1 LAFLS
6 HALEWARAV
15 LFGPRVPGRHRRTR
29 TRRVMPP
36 APSRQPSPDV
46 FGARVVAARS
56 HRRKRHT
63 PPPQAPWEPTDV
75 LVRPYVARLGA
86 DIYATAQA
94 GAVGGE
100 RWW

>member
-6 HALEWARAV
+6 QALEWVRAV
-15 LFGPRVPGRHRRTR
+15 LFGPRVPGRHRRAR
-29 TRRVMPP
+29 TPRVVPP
-36 APSRQPSPDV
+36 APSCRPSPDV

-63 PPPQAPWEPTDV
+63 PPPQASWEPTDV
-75 LVRPYVARLGA
+75 LVRPYVACLGT

-94 GAVGGE
+94 GTAGGE
-100 RWW
+100 QWW